1 MKKMKKPKKGRQQQP
16 IGKSQE
22 EHMPQSS
29 PGTPLCAILQ
39 LAQLKILSPLLTL
52 KIDFKKKFPPPHK

>member
-1 MKKMKKPKKGRQQQP
+1 MKKMKKPEKGKQQQQ

-29 PGTPLCAILQ
+29 PSTPLCAILQ

-52 KIDFKKKFPPPHK
+52 KIDLKKKFPPPHK